1 MSEYNIHLE
10 LNNMVPGP
18 DASTVIQVMYKGEDG
33 ILNCYGTS
41 AITVLE
47 AEAADT
53 YAPGCIYQLVSG
65 ASSKLYVNI
74 GAAGAVANFARI
86 GAAEIASAATTALT
100 DITQAGTF
108 TPDYAVQAIT
118 NSSPF
123 GFVNAAEAETVI
135 SVVQNNKTRLAELEA
150 VLQAAGLIA

>member
-1 MSEYNIHLE
+1 MSEYNIAFELE
-10 LNNMVPGP
+10 NMVPGKAGVAAP
-18 DASTVIQVMYKGEDG
+18 TTIFASEDG